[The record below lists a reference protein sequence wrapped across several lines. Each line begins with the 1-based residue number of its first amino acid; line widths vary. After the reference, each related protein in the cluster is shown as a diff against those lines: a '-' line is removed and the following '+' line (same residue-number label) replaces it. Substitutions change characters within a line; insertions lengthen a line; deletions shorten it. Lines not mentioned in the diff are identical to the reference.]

1 MGVEATF
8 RTTQTTSDAIIFAA
22 RKLFLKR
29 GYEGVNLDAIAK
41 KASVSRQTLY
51 NNFGSKEAIFRAM
64 LNDHWMRVRAGQ
76 EDEQV
81 GAADP
86 AHTEE
91 MLRRF
96 AQRMMIFVEGAEQVD
111 FTRLVIA
118 ESRRTSW
125 IGKEF
130 YEVGKGPLLHSFAER
145 LRAYTEAGGLRCEDP
160 VLAAHQFFVLILEC
174 AFWPYV
180 MAIGTATSELV
191 TVEVAIDEAV
201 KMFLARYGQARAGV
215 CSQFNWPSHRQ

>member
-1 MGVEATF
+1 MVADTAS
-8 RTTQTTSDAIIFAA
+8 RTAQSTSDAIILAA

-64 LNDHWMRVRAGQ
+64 LNDHWARVRAGQ
-76 EDEQV
+76 DDEQTA
-81 GAADP
+81 AADP
-86 AHTEE
+86 AQTEE

-96 AQRMMIFVEGAEQVD
+96 AQRMMTFIEGAEQVD

-118 ESRRTSW
+118 ESRRTPW

-130 YEVGKGPLLHSFAER
+130 YEVGKGPLLHSFADR
-145 LRAYTEAGGLRCEDP
+145 LKAYTDAGGLRCEDP
-160 VLAAHQFFVLILEC
+160 LLAAHQFFGIILEC
-174 AFWPYV
+174 VFWPYV

-201 KMFLARYGQARAGV
+201 KMFLARYGQA
-215 CSQFNWPSHRQ
+215 